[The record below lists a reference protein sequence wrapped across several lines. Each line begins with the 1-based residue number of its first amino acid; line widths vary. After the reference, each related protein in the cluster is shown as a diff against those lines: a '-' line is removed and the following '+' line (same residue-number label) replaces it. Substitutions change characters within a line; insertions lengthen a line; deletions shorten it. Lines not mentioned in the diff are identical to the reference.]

1 MISEDVAYW
10 VLIFTELVIETFLL
24 CVFMKMYSKTGKIP
38 DKINY
43 DSVLLK
49 VVYVINYF
57 EVKLNT

>member
-24 CVFMKMYSKTGKIP
+24 CVFMKMYSKTGKIS